1 MGIMSKDRIGMENRM
16 DTFIDKLAQKR
27 NAQEMIR
34 ANSAAEA
41 ARMEQMQNQLKAYDE
56 IMQEIR
62 SVNLKTAENVAEVK
76 KVLEE
81 CMEKLQGMETGGA
94 QSVDM
99 EQTLSQ
105 VKALLEERLKQ
116 SEDFVHKENVKVYR
130 NVQAAFTGLIVAGV
144 FNNSTKTKN
153 GALES
158 GAGLKGLVRKIM
170 MKRTLL

>member
-16 DTFIDKLAQKR
+16 DTFIDKLAHKR
-27 NAQEMIR
+27 NEQEMIR

-81 CMEKLQGMETGGA
+81 CMEKL
-94 QSVDM
+94 
-99 EQTLSQ
+99 LS
-105 VKALLEERLKQ
+105 
-116 SEDFVHKENVKVYR
+116 
-130 NVQAAFTGLIVAGV
+130 LIH
-144 FNNSTKTKN
+144 
-153 GALES
+153 
-158 GAGLKGLVRKIM
+158 I
-170 MKRTLL
+170 